1 MGWSAVV
8 STPAWYTVGAELML
22 LTSEGRYPLQNLA
35 TSLTLEGN
43 GAISE
48 GVDDQESREAGSP
61 SPLGL
66 SKSEVLRSVVGPR

>member
-8 STPAWYTVGAELML
+8 STHAWHTVGAELML

-35 TSLTLEGN
+35 TTLALEGN
-43 GAISE
+43 SE
-48 GVDDQESREAGSP
+48 GVGDQESWEAGSP